1 MQYDVSREQFEAV
14 NVIAENR
21 MINSENTLRVV
32 KGPETLRRF
41 DENTYARLKD
51 LTFRNGII
59 EVRMLSRLLPDA
71 PDFARGFIGIAFRIS
86 PDDSEFESFYIRPAN
101 AMTDDPVRR
110 AHGCQYFSYPGYT
123 FAYFRAYGI
132 GGYEAPMNCG
142 LDEWVRLKAVIHDD
156 SAAFYLNGSETPVL
170 TVSGMKHGP
179 DAEGS
184 VGFFVDIGT
193 EGFFRDLVI
202 TTEES

>member
-32 KGPETLRRF
+32 KGPERLMRF

-86 PDDSEFESFYIRPAN
+86 PDDSAYAGNPARPIR
-101 AMTDDPVRR
+101 
-110 AHGCQYFSYPGYT
+110 
-123 FAYFRAYGI
+123 
-132 GGYEAPMNCG
+132 
-142 LDEWVRLKAVIHDD
+142 
-156 SAAFYLNGSETPVL
+156 
-170 TVSGMKHGP
+170 
-179 DAEGS
+179 
-184 VGFFVDIGT
+184 
-193 EGFFRDLVI
+193 
-202 TTEES
+202 

>member
-1 MQYDVSREQFEAV
+1 MQYDVSRERFEAV
-14 NVIAENR
+14 NVITENR

-32 KGPETLRRF
+32 KGPEKLMRF

-123 FAYFRAYGI
+123 FAYFREYGI

-142 LDEWVRLKAVIHDD
+142 LDYSYRHGNRRIRSKQRTSHDCTYYHED
-156 SAAFYLNGSETPVL
+156 YSNYLYCNAYS
-170 TVSGMKHGP
+170 
-179 DAEGS
+179 
-184 VGFFVDIGT
+184 
-193 EGFFRDLVI
+193 
-202 TTEES
+202 TTWKKYKEKTHDHHNKWNYK